1 MADARKVIMHTLV
14 APLERGSIS
23 AVPGVLEEE
32 DYTRSAYNVDV
43 ATTSIGRL
51 GGNSVNTDIA
61 SSQTGGWSSFLIDAD
76 NSFEWQSMSQN
87 WEEAG
92 AWTGDFGLTTTG
104 VALSTDTAD
113 LKFLYVKNT
122 GSNTVEISLDEGSS
136 YPIKLSANASTMF
149 RGTSNLDRDEVYVKT
164 SSGTS
169 TVDYILAG

>member
-14 APLERGSIS
+14 APLERGSMS

-51 GGNSVNTDIA
+51 GGNSVNTDISA
-61 SSQTGGWSSFLIDAD
+61 SQTGSWSSFLVDAD
-76 NSFEWQSMSQN
+76 NSFEWQSITQDFN
-87 WEEAG
+87 EAG
-92 AWTGDFGLTTTG
+92 AWTGDLGLSTSAI
-104 VALSTDTAD
+104 ALSTDTAD
-113 LKFLYVKNT
+113 LKFLYIKNT
-122 GSNTVEISLDEGSS
+122 GSNTVEISLDTGSS
-136 YPIKLSANASTMF
+136 FPIKLSANASTML

>member
-1 MADARKVIMHTLV
+1 MANARKVIMRTKVSLLDTV
-14 APLERGSIS
+14 GT
-23 AVPGVLEEE
+23 LEEE
-32 DYTRSAYNVDV
+32 THDDYITSS
-43 ATTSIGRL
+43 SIGSTSTNGKW
-51 GGNSVNTDIA
+51 GGNSVNTDIS
-61 SSQTGGWSSFLIDAD
+61 SSQTGNWSSFVESENITWNLNA
-76 NSFEWQSMSQN
+76 QN

-92 AWTGDFGLTTTG
+92 AWSGDFGLTTSG

-149 RGTSNLDRDEVYVKT
+149 RGTSDLDRDEVYVKT

>member
-1 MADARKVIMHTLV
+1 MANARKVIMHTLV

-32 DYTRSAYNVDV
+32 DFTRTLYTPDV

-51 GGNSVNTDIA
+51 GGNSVNTDVA
-61 SSQTGGWSSFLIDAD
+61 SSQTGNWASFLVDAD
-76 NSFEWQSMSQN
+76 NSFEWQSMSQD
-87 WEEAG
+87 WDEAG

-104 VALSTDTAD
+104 VPLSTDTAD
-113 LKFLYVKNT
+113 LKFLYIKNT
-122 GSNTVEISLDEGSS
+122 GSNTVEISLDTNSS
-136 YPIKLSANASTMF
+136 YPIKLSANASTML
-149 RGTSNLDRDEVYVKT
+149 RGTSDLDRDEVYVKT